1 MSRKTISPTV
11 EFYQHIALWYRY
23 MRFICSI
30 KKISML
36 EAMEQ
41 FGYRFKKLY
50 SKKVRFK
57 DKQLQRG

>member
-1 MSRKTISPTV
+1 MSRKKINPTI

-36 EAMEQ
+36 ETMEQ

-50 SKKVRFK
+50 SKKVRFI
-57 DKQLQRG
+57 DKQSQGN

>member
-1 MSRKTISPTV
+1 
-11 EFYQHIALWYRY
+11 
-23 MRFICSI
+23 
-30 KKISML
+30 ML